1 MKDGFWCLSVSETGH
16 GLTSLTFFYFYQ
28 SLYEVYTAVSNAE
41 DCEWRYTKW
50 ACRVSGPSFFFFFL
64 VHKELAAPLRPCGE
78 RVGALTLFLL
88 NHSHSD
94 PFSPFGFTRVP

>member
-1 MKDGFWCLSVSETGH
+1 MGLTGFWSQFCFSWFRSP
-16 GLTSLTFFYFYQ
+16 F
-28 SLYEVYTAVSNAE
+28 
-41 DCEWRYTKW
+41 
-50 ACRVSGPSFFFFFL
+50 
-64 VHKELAAPLRPCGE
+64 HKEPAAPLRPCGE

>member
-1 MKDGFWCLSVSETGH
+1 MGLSGFWS
-16 GLTSLTFFYFYQ
+16 Q
-28 SLYEVYTAVSNAE
+28 
-41 DCEWRYTKW
+41 
-50 ACRVSGPSFFFFFL
+50 FFFFFL